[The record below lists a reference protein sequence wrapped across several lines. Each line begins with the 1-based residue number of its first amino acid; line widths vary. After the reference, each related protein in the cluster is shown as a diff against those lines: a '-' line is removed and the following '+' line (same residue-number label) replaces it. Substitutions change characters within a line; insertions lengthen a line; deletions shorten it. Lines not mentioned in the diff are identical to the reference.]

1 MSKPN
6 DPADN
11 CGSSHCY
18 AAFDGMSWPV
28 PSGRLEVVQWR
39 MRYARESLTPE
50 DLLLAASVIC
60 AYSEIVMCDADK
72 RERVAA
78 MAQGRA
84 ENAGTKCDTAKG
96 PCACGAWHGD
106 ETDGMPIGWTIVAT
120 GDDGSVLCRAPNGQR
135 ARFWF
140 HGKSA

>member
-6 DPADN
+6 DSADN
-11 CGSSHCY
+11 CGSSRCY
-18 AAFDGMSWPV
+18 AAFGGMAWPV
-28 PSGRLEVVQWR
+28 PSERFSDIQWE
-39 MRYARESLTPE
+39 MRYASESLTRE
-50 DLLLAASVIC
+50 DMLLAASVLS
-60 AYSEIVMCDADK
+60 AYADLLQCDQQK
-72 RERVAA
+72 REFVVSEVKKLGSDR
-78 MAQGRA
+78 
-84 ENAGTKCDTAKG
+84 TTD
-96 PCACGAWHGD
+96 GD